1 MAATLRRL
9 VWMTF
14 AHGLP
19 VTGSLFEPVLPAGD

>member
-1 MAATLRRL
+1 MATALNRL

-19 VTGSLFEPVLPAGD
+19 VTSSVFEPVLLAGD

>member
-1 MAATLRRL
+1 MATALNRL

-19 VTGSLFEPVLPAGD
+19 ATGSVFEPVLPEGD